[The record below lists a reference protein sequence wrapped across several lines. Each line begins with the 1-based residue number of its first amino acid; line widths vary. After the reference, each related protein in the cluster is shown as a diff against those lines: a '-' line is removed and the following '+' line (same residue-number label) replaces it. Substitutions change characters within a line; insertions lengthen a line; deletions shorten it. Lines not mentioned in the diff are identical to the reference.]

1 MHLVF
6 GLACDGRTCPDF
18 PGEGAGSIGATV
30 VGPAGLL
37 DILETQLGLGGPPVS
52 DAIRIAA
59 YAAKLRTTLERD
71 GSFFFAP
78 SFERDPWA
86 TAATLLGWRDDLRAA
101 GWAGSA
107 VGSARPDALATVEAS
122 GPQLPA
128 GLVDRVGAL
137 LAVLAGRPGLS
148 IETLRCLEDSSAHP
162 LLWRRVLEDL
172 AACGVAVAP
181 PAAGERSADGS
192 DLSRVQR
199 FLAGEGPE
207 PLAGDGSFCLVEADT
222 TLAIAEA
229 VAEWLAAGDTA
240 ALGGTLVLAPSG
252 DTALLD
258 QALQGRGLPALGL
271 SASSSYRGALQVLPL
286 AFACEW
292 APFDPKVLLSLLM
305 LPSTPVGS
313 RTARHLVEALAR
325 EPGLGGEAW
334 REAWGKVRQDLI
346 ERFEGQT
353 DAEREIAKRL
363 ARIVE
368 WTRFSGADRATGM
381 TVAQIRTVADR
392 VGTWARRMDAGRG
405 DPLLM
410 ALRSAA
416 STLSAVVEVFGQA
429 RVSAHLLDRI
439 IAQVLASG
447 GRNPDHVATAGALR
461 VVRDPG
467 AVWSGVDRIVWWEFQ
482 GNGERVR
489 PSPWS
494 LSEAAA
500 LVQAGCVLETQAAR
514 SSRASLAAVAALRHA
529 RRQVLLV
536 RSARSG
542 DEETTSHPL
551 AHQLHPLLAPAGDRL
566 RFRAEALLASP
577 SATIAGRNIPRL
589 GEAMRALP
597 TPRGRWDLP
606 VSVAQRLARRRESA
620 TSFAR
625 MFDCQVRWI
634 VYDVLRIRP
643 GRFAEI
649 PGPDQLIGSVA
660 HALAQA
666 VFRPGPVLS
675 AAEVEVAVA
684 AAFDGVVAAIAA
696 PLLQPEHAGDL
707 AAARR
712 QVPAAL
718 GTLAKVLG
726 DKGVEVL
733 GTELSRNAVIDEGF
747 AVTGRIDLLVRHPV
761 HGAGVIDLKWTRSVK
776 PRREEIEKGR
786 ALQLAT
792 YGAIAEPGSTVPGAY
807 YLLRQRRLLGPEGAY
822 VAEETIGTA
831 RALDATWRDLVA
843 TWRSWR
849 TLAEEGT
856 ALALGLEEAVEHVP
870 AGLLVEPGKKPCR
883 YCELTSLC
891 RVSRESRP

>member
-18 PGEGAGSIGATV
+18 PGEGEGSISAAG
-30 VGPAGLL
+30 VGPSGLL
-37 DILETQLGLGGPPVS
+37 DILETHLGLGGPPVS

-71 GSFFFAP
+71 GSVFFAP

-101 GWAGSA
+101 GWGGSA

-122 GPQLPA
+122 GPRLA
-128 GLVDRVGAL
+128 GGLVDRVGA
-137 LAVLAGRPGLS
+137 VLAALAGKPRL
-148 IETLRCLEDSSAHP
+148 IVETVSCVEDPSAHP
-162 LLWRRVLEDL
+162 LLWRRVLKAL
-172 AACGVAVAP
+172 AACGVAIAP
-181 PAAGERSADGS
+181 PAAGEGSADTS

-199 FLAGEGPE
+199 FLAGEGHE
-207 PLAGDGSFCLVEADT
+207 PLAGDGSFCLVEGDT
-222 TLAIAEA
+222 TLAISEA
-229 VAEWLAAGDTA
+229 VAEWLVAGDTA
-240 ALGGTLVLAPSG
+240 ALAGTVVLAPSG

-258 QALQGRGLPALGL
+258 QALQARGLPALGL
-271 SASSSYRGALQVLPL
+271 SASSSFRGALQVLPL

-292 APFDPKVLLSLLM
+292 APFDPKSLLSLLM
-305 LPSTPVGS
+305 LPSTPVG
-313 RTARHLVEALAR
+313 RRAARHFVEALAR

-334 REAWGKVRQDLI
+334 REAWDKVRQDLA
-346 ERFEGQT
+346 ERFAGQA

-363 ARIVE
+363 SRIAE
-368 WTRFSGADRATGM
+368 WTRFSGADRAAGM
-381 TVAQIRTVADR
+381 TVAQIRKVADR

-410 ALRSAA
+410 ALGSAT

-429 RVSAHLLDRI
+429 KVSAHLLDRI

-447 GRNPDHVATAGALR
+447 ARNPEHGATAGALR

-467 AVWSGVDRIVWWEFQ
+467 AIWSGVDRIVWWEFQ
-482 GNGERVR
+482 GTGERVR

-494 LSEAAA
+494 LSETAVLA
-500 LVQAGCVLETQAAR
+500 QAGCVLEAQAAR
-514 SSRASLAAVAALRHA
+514 SARASLAAVAALRHA

-536 RSARSG
+536 RSARSRG
-542 DEETTSHPL
+542 EETTSHPL
-551 AHQLHPLLAPAGDRL
+551 AHQLHPLLAPAGDHL
-566 RFRAEALLASP
+566 RVRAEALLTSP
-577 SATIAGRNIPRL
+577 SATIAGRIIPRVA
-589 GEAMRALP
+589 EAVRALP
-597 TPRGRWDLP
+597 TQRGRWDLP
-606 VSVAQRLARRRESA
+606 ASVAQRLDRRWESA
-620 TSFAR
+620 TSFGR
-625 MFDCQVRWI
+625 MVDCQVRWL
-634 VYDVLRIRP
+634 VYDVLRVRP

-649 PGPDQLIGSVA
+649 PGPDQLVGSVA

-666 VFRPGPVLS
+666 VFAPGPIS
-675 AAEVEVAVA
+675 GAAEVEATVA
-684 AAFDGVVAAIAA
+684 AAFDNVVAAIAA

-718 GTLAKVLG
+718 GTLARVLRA
-726 DKGVEVL
+726 KGVEVV
-733 GTELSRNAVIDEGF
+733 GTELSRDAVIAEGYT
-747 AVTGRIDLLVRHPV
+747 VTGRIDLLVNHPV
-761 HGAGVIDLKWTRSVK
+761 HGAGVVDLKWTRSVK

-792 YGAIAEPGSTVPGAY
+792 YGAIAEPGSSVPGAY

-822 VAEETIGTA
+822 VAEEAIGTA
-831 RALDATWRDLVA
+831 RTLDATWRDLVA

-849 TLAEEGT
+849 RLAEEGT
-856 ALALGLEEAVEHVP
+856 ALALGVEEATGHVP
-870 AGLLVEPGKKPCR
+870 AGLPVEPGKKPCR
-883 YCELTSLC
+883 YCELTGLC
-891 RVSRESRP
+891 RVGRESRS